1 MTMTIQLLESELN
14 GKKIAYHSETQ
25 FLIQVGKGSK
35 GSYKSRYKVTG
46 TLTEAVS
53 WYNGINIGNG
63 YKKRL
68 VMAGKVL
75 ARAAS

>member
-1 MTMTIQLLESELN
+1 MTIKLLESELD
-14 GKKIAYHSETQ
+14 GKKVAYHSETE
-25 FLIQVGKGSK
+25 FLIQIGKGPK
-35 GSYKSRYKVTG
+35 GSYTTRYKVTG
-46 TLTEAVS
+46 SLTEAVS

-68 VMAGKVL
+68 VMAGRVL

>member
-1 MTMTIQLLESELN
+1 MTIKLLENELN
-14 GKKIAYHSETQ
+14 GKKVAYHSETE
-25 FLIQVGKGSK
+25 FLIQIGKGPK
-35 GSYKSRYKVTG
+35 GSYTTRYKVTG
-46 TLTEAVS
+46 SLTEAVS

-68 VMAGKVL
+68 VMAGRVL

>member
-1 MTMTIQLLESELN
+1 MTIQLLESELN

-35 GSYKSRYKVTG
+35 GSYTTKYEIAGDVNK
-46 TLTEAVS
+46 AVF
-53 WYNGINIGNG
+53 WYVGINIGNG